1 MSSQYYFFNL
11 CALNHIWLLEQLRA
25 GSVLNYKHCLLLY
38 PVSLISTFAVDRD
51 LSELVER
58 IFSCAITVMAAMTV
72 METEI
77 GTTKRRILI
86 LFIFAFFSLVNAIQ
100 WVEYSI
106 LPDLFTEYYNVS
118 YATISWTTLSY
129 GLSMVL
135 LLLRVE
141 K

>member
-11 CALNHIWLLEQLRA
+11 CALNHIWLLDQLRA

-51 LSELVER
+51 FSELVEH
-58 IFSCAITVMAAMTV
+58 IFSCAI

-77 GTTKRRILI
+77 GTTKRRILT
-86 LFIFAFFSLVNAIQ
+86 LFIFAFFSLCSAIQ

-106 LPDLFTEYYNVS
+106 LPDLFTEFYNVS
-118 YATISWTTLSY
+118 YTTISWTTLSY
-129 GLSMVL
+129 SLSLVL
-135 LLLRVE
+135 LLFKVDN
-141 K
+141 